1 MAERAID
8 QDVTVDPHFAV
19 TWSGLLNGDTGAPFE
34 GGDWVDRCVQ
44 VFGTFGTGGTLTVQG
59 SNNGSNWNT
68 LKDSFGTAIQLT
80 SAGVVQVMEVTR
92 YIRPSI
98 TAGDGS
104 TNLTVSMYTRR
115 AASK

>member
-1 MAERAID
+1 MTTRAID

-19 TWSGLLNGDTGAPFE
+19 TWSGLLDTDTGEAFE

-44 VFGTFGTGGTLTVQG
+44 VFGTFGTGGTCTIQG

-68 LKDSFGTAIQLT
+68 LKDSFGTAIQFT
-80 SAGVVQVMEVTR
+80 SAGVAQVMEVTR
-92 YIRPSI
+92 YIRPNI

-104 TNLTVSMYTRR
+104 TNLSCVMYTRR